1 MCRKYI
7 ITGTNKIRP
16 KRKGNFDREVKVT
29 FLFCVIRKLCSYY
42 TKSSARIAPRGEEF
56 NASRESHCGEVESC
70 RKRDPP
76 QAENSVSRILKKRKK

>member
-29 FLFCVIRKLCSYY
+29 FLFYVIGSFVPITQK
-42 TKSSARIAPRGEEF
+42 AM
-56 NASRESHCGEVESC
+56 RESYCGEVESC
-70 RKRDPP
+70 RKRDPL
-76 QAENSVSRILKKRKK
+76 QAENPAIRILKKGKHKDGICRENSIS

>member
-29 FLFCVIRKLCSYY
+29 FLFCVIGNFVPITQKAPRGC
-42 TKSSARIAPRGEEF
+42 APRGEEF
-56 NASRESHCGEVESC
+56 KAPRESHCGEVESC

-76 QAENSVSRILKKRKK
+76 QAENPASRIL

>member
-29 FLFCVIRKLCSYY
+29 FLFCVIGNFVPITQKAPRGC
-42 TKSSARIAPRGEEF
+42 APRGEEF
-56 NASRESHCGEVESC
+56 NASRESHCGGVES
-70 RKRDPP
+70 
-76 QAENSVSRILKKRKK
+76 